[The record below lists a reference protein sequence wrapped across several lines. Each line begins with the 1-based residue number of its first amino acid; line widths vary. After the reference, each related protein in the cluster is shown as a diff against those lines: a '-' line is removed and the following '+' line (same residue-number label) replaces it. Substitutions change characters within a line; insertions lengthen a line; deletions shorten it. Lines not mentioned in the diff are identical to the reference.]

1 MTPEYETYL
10 KLGPGQQREVQ
21 IWLCERA
28 LTVWEQYFTDWGE
41 VVYYD
46 SVVGTRQ
53 VLDKTLPRQALEAV
67 RSGSDHAGIEKRYYE
82 PIVALQD
89 DDLEWP
95 DRIEYAYYAIYNAF
109 SHYVE
114 GRTLDTWIIVNQAL
128 TALGSDTAQSTLKA
142 ALDAMHASS

>member
-1 MTPEYETYL
+1 MTPEYLTYL
-10 KLGPGQQREVQ
+10 ALGPSQQREVQ

-28 LTVWEQYFTDWGE
+28 LPVWEGYFAERGE

-67 RSGSDHAGIEKRYYE
+67 KSGRDHAGIEKRYYE

-95 DRIEYAYYAIYNAF
+95 DSIEFAYYAIYNAF

-128 TALGSDTAQSTLKA
+128 TALGPDQAQDSLQA
-142 ALDAMHASS
+142 ALDAISGS